1 MGILFLNSKNTHTRG
16 NFVCIL
22 VFIFTH
28 NDDDLQQTEYYY
40 KGQLFFVKSSTR
52 FILEQVSRNLNDDTR
67 FFFMKTAPIITD
79 LFENSNSSA
88 MINGVKG

>member
-22 VFIFTH
+22 FIFTAMMMTS
-28 NDDDLQQTEYYY
+28 NKQNIIIR
-40 KGQLFFVKSSTR
+40 GNFFFVKSSTR

-67 FFFMKTAPIITD
+67 FFFMKTTPIITD